1 MARKQKYAV
10 TLQSFLNTDGTVLAV
25 SANTFE
31 AIVDS
36 KEEASVIIA
45 MAYNDAGSFFSQ
57 FAGFD
62 VDGLPKSPYE
72 PEMHIVIRIGE
83 AVICKFDAVPVKA
96 SKARLPAADSFVVP
110 GTAALN

>member
-31 AIVDS
+31 AVVDS
-36 KEEASVIIA
+36 KEEASIIVA

-57 FAGFD
+57 YQGFA
-62 VDGLPKSPYE
+62 VDGMPTSFDD
-72 PEMHIVIRIGE
+72 PELHIVIRIGE